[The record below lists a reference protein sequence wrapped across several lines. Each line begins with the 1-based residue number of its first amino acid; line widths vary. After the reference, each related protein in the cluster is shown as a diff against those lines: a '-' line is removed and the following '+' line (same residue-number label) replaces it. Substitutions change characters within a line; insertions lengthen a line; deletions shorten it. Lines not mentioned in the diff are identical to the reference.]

1 MQKKSS
7 QTLDTSVDAN
17 SKSTDTPKN
26 QQNRIPSTHEGIQI
40 NFCKNPN
47 CDNFGKTDEGVD
59 ASAKSPAQNRY
70 TAVSAGKNYPYLRCN
85 SCHEHFPVKSNA
97 GVFEETQRIR
107 EYLTP
112 KADIC
117 CPNED
122 CSNHFIPVSAG
133 KAYYSSFGKTEI
145 GSPRWK
151 CKAVGCGKTFSVPKT
166 STHGQHKSHKNKII
180 FQLLINKMPM
190 RRICEVA
197 EIGPKSLYDKI
208 DFIHKQCLDFIASR
222 ESKLPELHI
231 NRVYLGVDR
240 QDYVAN
246 WTCRSDRRN
255 IAFTAVASSDNK
267 TGYCFGMHL
276 NFDPSLNRIKIEEDA
291 KAVADE
297 TKPQPFR
304 KYARH
309 WLDFEYEAAV
319 LRSPKKVATGSLKKQ
334 IEQVYNEAVLRDDI
348 ENLDTLTT
356 DERLPEQGMQ
366 IHSEYTLYAH
376 FMHLKSL
383 LAHVEKIRFFLDQ
396 DSAMRAACLG
406 AFAKEIKEDRK
417 VDVFFV
423 SISKNL
429 TVDQKRRK
437 TADAKAEIDL
447 FRAQNRDMSESDA
460 ILEMIKSRLASMSE
474 IGKWKDRWLSHP
486 MPDMSEPEKAVCYLT
501 DFEDYDTNHLAWLYN
516 KASLHAVDTHFMQ
529 IRRRI
534 APLERAIHSQSNA
547 GSVWNGYAPYNPK
560 QIQKL
565 LDIFRLAHNFILPR
579 ENAREKSKKDEDG
592 NKIIQTPATLLG
604 LAKGVVSYED
614 ILYFHRNLPMGL
626 DEGKDE

>member
-7 QTLDTSVDAN
+7 QALGTVIDADNQSMDTQKD
-17 SKSTDTPKN
+17 PKI
-26 QQNRIPSTHEGIQI
+26 RIPSAYEGIQI

-47 CDNFGKTDEGVD
+47 CENFGKTDEVNGM
-59 ASAKSPAQNRY
+59 STKSPAQNRY

-85 SCHEHFPVKSNA
+85 SCKEHFPVKSNA

-107 EYLTP
+107 AYLTP

-117 CPNED
+117 CPNEG
-122 CSNHFIPVSAG
+122 CSNHRIPVTSSRV
-133 KAYYSSFGKTEI
+133 YYSAFGKTAI

-151 CKAVGCGKTFSVPKT
+151 CKADGCGKTFSVPKT

-208 DFIHKQCLDFIASR
+208 DFIHKQCLDFVANR
-222 ESKLPELHI
+222 ESLLPELAI
-231 NRVYLGVDR
+231 ARVYIGVDR

-246 WTCRSDRRN
+246 WTCRSDKRN

-276 NFDPSLNRIKIEEDA
+276 NFDPTLNRTKIEADVM
-291 KAVADE
+291 AVGDE

-309 WLDFEYEAAV
+309 WLDFEYNAAV
-319 LRSPKKVATGSLKKQ
+319 LRNPKKAAIGNLKKQ
-334 IEQVYNEAVLRDDI
+334 IEQVYDEAALRDDI
-348 ENLDTLTT
+348 ENLDTLST

-383 LAHVEKIRFFLDQ
+383 LSGVEKIRFFLDH
-396 DSAMRAACLG
+396 DSAMRAACFG
-406 AFAKEIKEDRK
+406 AFAKEIKEYRK
-417 VDVFFV
+417 VDAFFV
-423 SISKNL
+423 SISKDL
-429 TVDQKRRK
+429 TVDQKRHK
-437 TADAKAEIDL
+437 TAEAKAEIQL
-447 FRAQNRDMSESDA
+447 FRAQNNDMSELDA
-460 ILEMIKSRLASMSE
+460 ILEIIKMRLDSMSE

-486 MPDMSEPEKAVCYLT
+486 MPDMSEPEKEVCYLT
-501 DFEDYDTNHLAWLYN
+501 DFGDYDINHLAWLYN

-534 APLERAIHSQSNA
+534 APLERALHSQNNA
-547 GSVWNGYAPYNPK
+547 GRVWNGYAPYNPR

-565 LDIFRLAHNFILPR
+565 LDIFRVAHNFILPH
-579 ENAREKSKKDEDG
+579 EKAREKSKRDENG

-604 LAKGVVSYED
+604 LAKGVISYED
-614 ILYFHRNLPMGL
+614 VLYFHKN
-626 DEGKDE
+626 